1 MRITATVDKSTHNFW
16 WRSPTD
22 ERGAGPPNPAHRPP
36 HQNPG
41 QGWGTHELGAHALG
55 MAPRGEA
62 ADRGRA
68 PIART
73 RQLTPQAVIGD
84 QITMAKHRAP
94 RYVRTK
100 HALAG
105 VPVAAGATV
114 VGLSVL
120 STPAASAATTHDWT
134 GVAQCESG
142 GDWDINTGN
151 GYYGGL
157 QFSQPTWSGYGGTT
171 LAARADLATPAEQ
184 VQIAEKVLAGQG
196 IGAWP
201 TCGRFLTDGTTAAA
215 AQAAAPAAAAPATA
229 AAPTQAATQASAP
242 ATTQDTGSTVWR
254 HGRHAAPAGDYT
266 VRRGDTVATIA
277 AAHGQSWRELYQRN
291 VDVIGGD
298 PDVLVPGQVLATSG
312 AGSTT
317 TAVAAPAVV
326 TTVAVAAPAATT
338 SAAVTSTAT
347 AHITNSAGAVQPQA
361 QAAADAV
368 VSNVPGAAGI
378 TLGGTRASAVD
389 PAGHPSGLAVD
400 YMVLSDADLGD
411 AIVAYHLAHWDELGV
426 DYIIWQQKILTSP
439 TGSWKQMEDR
449 GSATANHMDHVHVN
463 YQG

>member
-1 MRITATVDKSTHNFW
+1 
-16 WRSPTD
+16 
-22 ERGAGPPNPAHRPP
+22 
-36 HQNPG
+36 
-41 QGWGTHELGAHALG
+41 

-120 STPAASAATTHDWT
+120 STPAASAATSHDWT

-157 QFSQPTWSGYGGTT
+157 QFSQSTWAGYGGTT
-171 LAARADLATPAEQ
+171 LAPRADLATPAEQ

-201 TCGRFLTDGTTAAA
+201 TCGKRLTDGTTAAVTA
-215 AQAAAPAAAAPATA
+215 APAPAVAPVQAAAPAATPADA
-229 AAPTQAATQASAP
+229 
-242 ATTQDTGSTVWR
+242 GS
-254 HGRHAAPAGDYT
+254 YT
-266 VRRGDTVATIA
+266 VVRGDTLAKIA
-277 AAHGQSWRELYQRN
+277 AAHGQSWQELYQLN
-291 VDVIGGD
+291 VSVIGAD
-298 PDVLVPGQVLATSG
+298 PNVLVPGQVLVTSG
-312 AGSTT
+312 A
-317 TAVAAPAVV
+317 APAIS
-326 TTVAVAAPAATT
+326 AVAAPAAVTT
-338 SAAVTSTAT
+338 HALVSTT
-347 AHITNSAGAVQPQA
+347 TQAHITNSAGPVKPQA

-368 VSNVPGAAGI
+368 VSNVPGADAI

-400 YMVLSDADLGD
+400 YMVLKDAALGD

-449 GSATANHMDHVHVN
+449 GSVTANHRDHVHVN